1 VGKLTLGG
9 KASRVEEGD
18 SEQPA
23 HPSARHDHGN
33 DSSRPMVWLDG
44 LDIPMVAMFN
54 AGFAENGAEDEQA
67 ARIWGAALSGQ

>member
-1 VGKLTLGG
+1 
-9 KASRVEEGD
+9 
-18 SEQPA
+18 
-23 HPSARHDHGN
+23 
-33 DSSRPMVWLDG
+33 MVWLDG